1 MSSPQ
6 EDMMHRQIAHDTR
19 EHWLT
24 TMEEIEERMSWLYT
38 KVQYTHH
45 SDHDPVFQV
54 WLRDHDDRMIDM
66 RHDGV
71 PVNWTQFV
79 LATPRDVELAK
90 ILTLDWALEEEN
102 AFNDLLCLLEKGGFP
117 DGRRTD

>member
-6 EDMMHRQIAHDTR
+6 EDMMHRQIDDDTR
-19 EHWLT
+19 EHWVT
-24 TMEEIEERMSWLYT
+24 TMEEIEERLSWLYT
-38 KVQYTHH
+38 KTEYK
-45 SDHDPVFQV
+45 DKKFRV

-79 LATPRDVELAK
+79 LTTPRDIELAK
-90 ILTLDWALEEEN
+90 ILALDWALEEEN
-102 AFNDLLCLLEKGGFP
+102 AFNDLLCLLENGGFP
-117 DGRRTD
+117 DGRKTD